1 MTDLIRGC
9 FAQSP
14 LYTNNDERCQEE
26 KQAEMK
32 VEDEAVDKERNQI
45 RDEVDALINRLHE
58 QNRGEQCYGSMRDTL
73 QEEGTRLKFKL
84 NAALHNAQLTVLQTG
99 EARARQEAETV
110 QTLLSRLIAAEN
122 QWDKAENQALDISG
136 TGALSAAAKRALLR
150 QSTTVPQL
158 MQCMQSEQRM
168 MPMAQLPDTASQAN
182 PVQTRSAPVEPRVQT
197 TSTGADDITTIG
209 QDKMTPEEKFWHELS
224 MAILNFGK
232 LPDFLELDNGNIGS
246 ELKYND
252 LKRNFNYLAIGPEGA
267 PAWKKVY
274 DETLQQLQQLQQ
286 KIKIPEGVSRDKVVE
301 MLNEVGV
308 PFTLSNNN
316 EVVLNPF
323 DLYNEALPVLLEL
336 KNQNE
341 SNGYPS
347 DEIRNKLRSLMDK
360 SVELGKSYSSIIEN
374 FRVKINNNYPF
385 SEMPA
390 DENTSLSGWLDSM
403 IPPFESIDKSNINF
417 YKSIVALIQA
427 WQQKFNDFKE
437 KFAEVLKSSDGPDK
451 ETQKNKFSKEKV
463 DEMVAILEELE
474 LLKEQ
479 AALILGDVSINDIDQ
494 LLQGT
499 GIKCKEKVGTIAIID
514 LGDDLTK
521 MLKKAVTDCFSK
533 IEGDK
538 DAKYVVTSEQLTQFQ
553 KTLDQSKEQFDAT
566 TKKVGTKADHTSG
579 VFKSTQEA
587 ISNLL
592 SQMIA
597 MLSELCKNIR

>member
-32 VEDEAVDKERNQI
+32 VEDEAVDKELNQI

-73 QEEGTRLKFKL
+73 QEEGSRLKFKL
-84 NAALHNAQLTVLQTG
+84 NVALHNAQLTALQTG
-99 EARARQEAETV
+99 EACARQEAETV
-110 QTLLSRLIAAEN
+110 QTLLSRLITDEN
-122 QWDKAENQALDISG
+122 QWGEAENQALEISG
-136 TGALSAAAKRALLR
+136 TGVLSDAAKRALLR
-150 QSTTVPQL
+150 QSTTEPQL
-158 MQCMQSEQRM
+158 LQSEQRM
-168 MPMAQLPDTASQAN
+168 MPMAQLQDTASQAN
-182 PVQTRSAPVEPRVQT
+182 SVQTRSAPVEPRVQT

-232 LPDFLELDNGNIGS
+232 LPDFLELDNGNTGS

-252 LKRNFNYLAIGPEGA
+252 LTRKFNYLAIGPENA
-267 PAWKKVY
+267 PEWKKVY
-274 DETLQQLQQLQQ
+274 DETLQLLQQLQQ
-286 KIKIPEGVSRDKVVE
+286 KIKIPEGVSMHKVVE
-301 MLNEVGV
+301 MLNEVGI

-347 DEIRNKLRSLMDK
+347 DEIKNKLRSLMGK
-360 SVELGKSYSSIIEN
+360 SVELSKSHSSIIEN
-374 FRVKINNNYPF
+374 FKVKINNNYPF

-390 DENTSLSGWLDSM
+390 GESTSLSGWLDSM
-403 IPPFESIDKSNINF
+403 IPPFESIDKININF

-463 DEMVAILEELE
+463 DKMLAILEELE

-499 GIKCKEKVGTIAIID
+499 GIECKEKVGTIAIID

-533 IEGDK
+533 TEGDK

>member
-32 VEDEAVDKERNQI
+32 VEDEAVDKELNQI

-58 QNRGEQCYGSMRDTL
+58 QNLGEQCYGSMRDTL
-73 QEEGTRLKFKL
+73 QEEGSRLKFKL
-84 NAALHNAQLTVLQTG
+84 NAALHNAQLTALQTG

-122 QWDKAENQALDISG
+122 QWDEAENQALDISG
-136 TGALSAAAKRALLR
+136 TSALSDAAKRALLR

-158 MQCMQSEQRM
+158 MQRMQSEQRM

-182 PVQTRSAPVEPRVQT
+182 SVQTRSAPQT
-197 TSTGADDITTIG
+197 TSAGADDITTIG
-209 QDKMTPEEKFWHELS
+209 QDKMTPEEKFWHKLS

-232 LPDFLELDNGNIGS
+232 LPDFLELDNGNTGS

-252 LKRNFNYLAIGPEGA
+252 LMRKFNYLAIGPESA
-267 PAWKKVY
+267 PEWKKVY
-274 DETLQQLQQLQQ
+274 DETLQLLQQLQQ
-286 KIKIPEGVSRDKVVE
+286 KIKIPEGVSMDKVVE
-301 MLNEVGV
+301 MLNEVGIQ
-308 PFTLSNNN
+308 FTLSNNN

-347 DEIRNKLRSLMDK
+347 DEIRNKLRSLMGK
-360 SVELGKSYSSIIEN
+360 SVELSKSHSSIIEN
-374 FRVKINNNYPF
+374 FKVKINNNYPL

-390 DENTSLSGWLDSM
+390 GESTSLSGWLDSM
-403 IPPFESIDKSNINF
+403 IPPFESIDKININF

-463 DEMVAILEELE
+463 DKMLAILEELE

-499 GIKCKEKVGTIAIID
+499 GIECKEKVGTIAIID

-533 IEGDK
+533 TEGDK